1 MTRALLPPFP
11 LTPHPH
17 PQDGTPDLS
26 KGSFYFNPTRD
37 SFADVPEDVR
47 KAYPTFFGENIFPA
61 EVADF
66 EPAVRNCARI
76 ILDVGALVA
85 RQCDHIVAEAHGDF
99 PKDLFERTVRESN
112 HHACRVL
119 HYFAKPGSGA
129 AAPAPAPKA
138 ITDVADI
145 DDSWCGW
152 HNDHCTLTGLLP
164 AGYHND
170 STGELIANP
179 DPSAGLYIKT
189 RQGETVH
196 VRGPGGEGVLFF
208 QIGETAQIHS
218 GGVLR
223 ATPHMVQSVS
233 VPNVSRSTMA
243 IFTEPG
249 HLQPMDMPQR
259 ASAAEALRCEH
270 LPPGV
275 PLLAKRWH
283 SGIHFGDFSS
293 ETFKSYYKGEPVP
306 AGGDAQ

>member
-1 MTRALLPPFP
+1 MSSPQ
-11 LTPHPH
+11 PHR
-17 PQDGTPDLS
+17 QDGTPDLS

-37 SFADVPEDVR
+37 SFENVPEDVR
-47 KAYPTFFGENIFPA
+47 KAYPTFFGQNIFPK

-66 EPAVRNCARI
+66 EPAVRAAASI
-76 ILDVGALVA
+76 ILEVGALVA
-85 RQCDHIVAEAHGDF
+85 RQCDNIVVKAHSDF
-99 PKDLFERTVRESN
+99 PKDRFERTVRESN

-119 HYFAKPGSGA
+119 HYFAKAAGA
-129 AAPAPAPKA
+129 ADAKSGSAPPKA

-164 AGYHND
+164 AGYHD
-170 STGELIANP
+170 DTTGELIANP

-196 VRGPGGEGVLFF
+196 VRGPSGSGVLFF
-208 QIGETAQIHS
+208 QIGETAQVHS
-218 GGVLR
+218 GGMLR

-249 HLQPMDMPQR
+249 HLHPMDMPEGT
-259 ASAAEALRCEH
+259 AVEDALRCQH

-275 PLLAKRWH
+275 PLLSTRWED
-283 SGIHFGDFSS
+283 GIHFGDFSS
-293 ETFKSYYKGEPVP
+293 KTFQAYYKGEPVA
-306 AGGDAQ
+306 AGVAGK